1 MKKLI
6 IVILVT
12 LTIFVGVF
20 SLSAQAEVYPWN
32 VHATIVYGN
41 KTYTYNLKNHIDGC
55 NPKVV
60 FLGEKSRW
68 QLYQYLQTLPLT
80 EREIY
85 NYVLPN
91 FDDVLQFFADVCH
104 QKRDATVH
112 FDKNGF
118 TYLVGS
124 DGVSINQKQLFE
136 SMLCCHNGESIVL
149 PLVVHKATTVGELKH
164 RTQLRAKFTTY
175 FPNSNAERVHNI
187 TLATQSL
194 NGTIV
199 DVGEKFSFNQVV
211 GKRTEQNGYKSAK
224 VIVDGTYVDGVGG
237 GVCQVSTTLY
247 NALLLADILPSACQ
261 HSLISNYVLAGFDAM
276 VSDSGADLTFVNN
289 TGRPIYIQGVVQNKS
304 VTFSIF
310 GLPNKFEIQRESIA
324 EITPFDTLEVVD
336 KTKYPHLVYTDQTQ
350 VVRGGSNGVKSQS
363 ILHYYQN
370 GKLVE
375 SKLIRKNN
383 YKKVDKLVARGYLA
397 RQNDV
402 TLHSQIPMGSGLL
415 FN

>member
-20 SLSAQAEVYPWN
+20 SLSAQSEVYPWN

-60 FLGEKSRW
+60 FLGKKSRW
-68 QLYQYLQTLPLT
+68 QLYQCLQTLPLT

-85 NYVLPN
+85 NYILPN
-91 FDDVLQFFADVCH
+91 FDDVVQFFANVCRE
-104 QKRDATVH
+104 KCDATVR
-112 FDKNGF
+112 FDKSGF
-118 TYLVGS
+118 VYLEGK
-124 DGVSINQKQLFE
+124 DGISINQKQLFE
-136 SMLCCHNGESIVL
+136 SMLCCHNGESIGL
-149 PLVVHKATTVGELKH
+149 PLVMHKATTVGELKH

-175 FPNSNAERVHNI
+175 FPNSNDERIHNI

-199 DVGEKFSFNQVV
+199 DVGERFSFNQVV

-289 TGRPIYIQGVVQNKS
+289 TGSPIYIQGVVQNKS

-310 GLPNKFEIQRESIA
+310 GLPNKFEIERESIA

-336 KTKYPHLVYTDQTQ
+336 QTKYPNLVYTDQSQ

-383 YKKVDKLVARGYLA
+383 YKKVDKLVARGYIA
-397 RQNDV
+397 RPIDV